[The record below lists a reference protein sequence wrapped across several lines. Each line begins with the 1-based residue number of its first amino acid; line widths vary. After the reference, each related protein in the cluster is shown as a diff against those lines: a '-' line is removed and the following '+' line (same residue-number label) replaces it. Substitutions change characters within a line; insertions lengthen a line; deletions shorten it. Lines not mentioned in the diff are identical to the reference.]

1 MPFDPALPATN
12 SPVSSAELRNQ
23 FTGLKSLV
31 DDCPTTNEMQAYVN
45 DYVTNNAA
53 SNVSGVDG
61 LPPGFTVSDPPT
73 QAEVQTVVDKLNEL
87 IAALKAH

>member
-1 MPFDPALPATN
+1 MPFDPALPANN

-31 DDCPTTNEMQAYVN
+31 DDCPTTNQMQDHVGE
-45 DYVTNNAA
+45 VAA
-53 SNVSGVDG
+53 SSAAAVNG
-61 LPPGFTVSDPPT
+61 PPGFVVSDPPT

-87 IAALKAH
+87 IAALNAH